1 MGTDDL
7 AFRLTHPLAKGP
19 ATMSST
25 PQRVQCFG
33 KKKTATAV
41 AQCKAGKGLVKVN
54 GRPLQL
60 VQPEILRQM
69 HVLHEGKEPQLG
81 VARRLFEAPE
91 GRLLELVADGV
102 ALNAVVRELALLGS
116 EPAGLEGVVGQRE
129 GR

>member
-60 VQPEILRQM
+60 VQPEILRFKVYEPLL
-69 HVLHEGKEPQLG
+69 VLASISSPTSTSACASLVVVKLRRSTPS
-81 VARRLFEAPE
+81 ARLSPSPSSPTTRSSSTSTP
-91 GRLLELVADGV
+91 RTC
-102 ALNAVVRELALLGS
+102 
-116 EPAGLEGVVGQRE
+116 
-129 GR
+129 